1 MLCFFLWICV
11 LKMVFYILIIMIIG
25 KCKIVKLSYIKKIVL
40 KNRIKCDL
48 NEMFI
53 IFSECILYM
62 YMCK

>member
-25 KCKIVKLSYIKKIVL
+25 KCKIVKLSYIKKIVF

-53 IFSECILYM
+53 IFSECILYV
-62 YMCK
+62 

>member
-1 MLCFFLWICV
+1 
-11 LKMVFYILIIMIIG
+11 MIIG